1 MYKVIYKFADKL
13 DKNYVYEV
21 GDIYPREGVDVA
33 DERLVE
39 LSSNKNAIGKPVIEK
54 MMEEPVKTEE
64 KPKAKRK

>member
-33 DERLVE
+33 DERLAE
-39 LSSNKNAIGKPVIEK
+39 LSSCKNAIGKPVIEK
-54 MMEEPVKTEE
+54 IMEKPVKTEE